1 MKQTLVF
8 FISLF
13 INCNSLFAQSAIISH
28 TTDLV
33 VAKNYVEANRF
44 IDSILKKNAK
54 SLDAL
59 IMKGN
64 LVLNA
69 ELDSAK
75 PMKFYTEN
83 DESVFSQAISEKP
96 KLLPKKTVYE
106 TEKYWRK
113 CLKLDSSRA
122 DIRKGLCT
130 IYAMALM
137 KDSLKNEMVR
147 LKKSVPDDNEEAF
160 KMCEYAR
167 KFKERNRFDEAMELY
182 QFVIKMYP
190 AIAGIRC
197 DIASEYFY
205 EGRMNE
211 ALVWLDSCY
220 QFKTVDETSFLNGA
234 FIYSELGYF
243 DDAQNVLNTYSRI
256 YKRKMDVF
264 YYGLR
269 LFSDSSTQC
278 FDVLKN
284 FCAEVDSNQ
293 YSNEIALA
301 QILLSAHDSFTMN
314 TYLLIVTN
322 NAIPD
327 YYKPLVHARAMK
339 QFPDNCKP
347 FVLYGIL
354 QAFVKNYSAAVQFL
368 EEGENCDMQ
377 GEEKDSWRL
386 IYTYTLYKQSNAEE
400 FAKSVSQ
407 LSNSSNAFLRQAA
420 NYFSAKIFLAKRETT
435 TAKKVLTKNAGETQ
449 VTKYSELSE
458 SLLKSVK

>member
-8 FISLF
+8 FISLS
-13 INCNSLFAQSAIISH
+13 INCGSLIAQSTIISH

-44 IDSILKKNAK
+44 IDSILKKDAK

-64 LVLNA
+64 LILNA

-83 DESVFSQAISEKP
+83 DESVFSQSISEKP
-96 KLLPKKTVYE
+96 TLLPKKTVYE

-113 CLKLDSSRA
+113 CLQLDSSRA

-137 KDSLKNEMVR
+137 KDSLKSEMVR

-160 KMCEYAR
+160 KMCAYAR

-182 QFVIKMYP
+182 RFVIKMYP

-269 LFSDSSTQC
+269 LFSDSSAQC

-284 FCAEVDSNQ
+284 FCTEVDTNK

-301 QILLSAHDSFTMN
+301 QILLGARDSFTMN
-314 TYLLIVTN
+314 TYLLLVTN

-327 YYKPLVHARAMK
+327 YYKTLIHARAMK
-339 QFPDNCKP
+339 QFSGNCKP

-377 GEEKDSWRL
+377 GEEKDFWRL
-386 IYTYTLYKQSNAEE
+386 IYTYTLYKQHNTED
-400 FAKSVSQ
+400 FTKSALQ
-407 LSNSSNAFLRQAA
+407 LFNSSSAISRQAA
-420 NYFSAKIFLAKRETT
+420 NYFSAKVFLVKKETT
-435 TAKKVLTKNAGETQ
+435 AAKKLLSKNAGETQ
-449 VTKYSELSE
+449 VTKYRELSE
-458 SLLKSVK
+458 ALFLQK